1 MSEFDAK
8 ELANAVDGVNRA
20 FEEFKA
26 ANDERLK
33 EIEQKGHADPLLE
46 EKLGKINNAIDASQK
61 RLDEFELMQK
71 RQARVVTDE
80 NGVDL
85 DAMAL
90 KWAQGIAKKRGTHI
104 HEFRNKDM
112 EEYKRAFDAFL
123 RRGDRVISDA
133 EIKALSVGSDPDGGY
148 TVSPDMNG
156 RIVKRVFDTSPMRA
170 YASIQVI
177 STDALEGIHDT
188 DEASAGWVSETGSR
202 ASTNTP
208 TISKW
213 RIPVHEM
220 YANLPAT
227 QQLLDDS
234 EVNMEMWIAEKSAD
248 KFSRMEAT
256 AFVSGTGVGRP
267 RGFTTY
273 ADWTTA
279 GTFQIGAIEQFNTGV
294 NGDFAADP
302 NGGDVLLDALYG
314 LKQFYRNNAT
324 WFANRATFKEV
335 RKLKD
340 SNGAYIW
347 TPGIAA
353 GQPASLLGY
362 PVAVFEDMPD
372 MAAGSLSMAVGDM
385 RSAYQIVD
393 RMGVRTLRD
402 PYTNKPY
409 VQFYSTK
416 RVGGDV
422 VDFDAL
428 KIINFQI

>member
-1 MSEFDAK
+1 MPEFDPK

-20 FEEFKA
+20 FEEFKS

-33 EIEQKGHADPLLE
+33 EIESKGSADPLLE
-46 EKLGKINNAIDASQK
+46 EKLGKINEAIDASQK
-61 RLDEFELMQK
+61 RLDEFELAQK
-71 RQARVVTDE
+71 RQSRVIVDE
-80 NGVDL
+80 NGVNMDEV
-85 DAMAL
+85 AL
-90 KWAQGIAKKRGTHI
+90 KWAQGLAKKRGTTVHDFGAK
-104 HEFRNKDM
+104 EMD
-112 EEYKRAFDAFL
+112 EYKRAFDAFI
-123 RRGDRVISDA
+123 RRGDRVIDDN
-133 EIKALSVGSDPDGGY
+133 EIKALSIGSDPDGGY
-148 TVSPDMNG
+148 TVHPDMNG

-208 TISKW
+208 QITKW
-213 RIPVHEM
+213 RIPVHEV
-220 YANLPAT
+220 YANAPAT

-234 EVNMEMWIAEKSAD
+234 EVNIEAWLSDKVAD
-248 KFSRMEAT
+248 KFARMEAT
-256 AFVSGTGVGRP
+256 AFVSGNGVGRP

-273 ADWTTA
+273 SDWTTA
-279 GTFQIGAIEQFNTGV
+279 GTFEVGAIEQFDTGV

-302 NGGDVLLDALYG
+302 NGGDALLDALYG

-324 WFANRATFKEV
+324 WFANRSTFKEV

-372 MAAGSLSMAVGDM
+372 MATGSLSMAVGDM

-393 RMGVRTLRD
+393 RMGIRTLRD

-428 KIINFQI
+428 KIVNFQA